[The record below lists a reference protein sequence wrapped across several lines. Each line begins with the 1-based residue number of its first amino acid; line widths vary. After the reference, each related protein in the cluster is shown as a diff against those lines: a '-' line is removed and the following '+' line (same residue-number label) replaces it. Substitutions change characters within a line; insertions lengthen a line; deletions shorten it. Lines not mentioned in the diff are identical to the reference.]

1 MITPDLQLRNWSEQR
16 ERKLRRLARR
26 KGLFLI
32 RLCGAA
38 RGKTT
43 SAYAIIPEGGRLNL
57 DDAEAIIMGK
67 TQ

>member
-1 MITPDLQLRNWSEQR
+1 MITSDLNLRNWSEQR
-16 ERKLRRLARR
+16 ERKLRRLARK

-38 RGKTT
+38 RGKATL
-43 SAYAIIPEGGRLNL
+43 AYAIVPEGGTLTL
-57 DDAEAIIMGK
+57 DDAEAIVMGQ